1 MKQSFK
7 MKYRNVISLVMAF
20 VLSVSIVG
28 GSHKHWMAENIS
40 LSFNSFNAKDITY
53 KLYYT
58 EDIKSDFSKNKYVSK
73 RVKQGSKDVKIIIPA
88 DKLAKF
94 KLDFGSH
101 PGVVNISK
109 LKLKGRVTIKLN
121 DFVNYIYLNFDS
133 TEVVAD
139 GSVTLVSE
147 QDNPVMM
154 VNKMFNLYKGFDIN
168 WLKLIALFSIL
179 YAFFYAFFMLILY
192 EKKKKRKEFYD
203 YY

>member
-7 MKYRNVISLVMAF
+7 MKYRNVISLV
-20 VLSVSIVG
+20 
-28 GSHKHWMAENIS
+28 
-40 LSFNSFNAKDITY
+40 ITY

-73 RVKQGSKDVKIIIPA
+73 QVKQGSKDVKIIIPA

-109 LKLKGRVTIKLN
+109 LKLKGRVTVKLN

-133 TEVVAD
+133 TEVMAD
-139 GSVTLVSE
+139 GSVTLISE

-154 VNKMFNLYKGFDIN
+154 VNKMFNLYKGFDID

-192 EKKKKRKEFYD
+192 EKKKKQKEFYD

>member
-7 MKYRNVISLVMAF
+7 MKYRNVISLVIAF
-20 VLSVSIVG
+20 ILSVSIVG

-40 LSFNSFNAKDITY
+40 LSFNSFNAKDIVYT
-53 KLYYT
+53 LYYT
-58 EDIKSDFSKNKYVSK
+58 KDIKSDFSKKQSVSK
-73 RVKQGSKDVKIIIPA
+73 RVKQGSSDVKIIIPT

-121 DFVNYIYLNFDS
+121 DFVDYIYLNFDS
-133 TEVVAD
+133 TEVASD
-139 GSVTLVSE
+139 GSVTLISE
-147 QDNPVMM
+147 QDNPSML

-168 WLKLIALFSIL
+168 WVKFLAFFSIL